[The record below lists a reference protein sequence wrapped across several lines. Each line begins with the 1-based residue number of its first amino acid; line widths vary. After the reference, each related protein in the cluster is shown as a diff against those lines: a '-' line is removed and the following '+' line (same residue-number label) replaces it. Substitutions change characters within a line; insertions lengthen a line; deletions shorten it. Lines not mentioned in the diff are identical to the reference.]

1 MVISIN
7 EDTVDEQNKK
17 IIFEFEV
24 DDAFDNDDINSLFE
38 LSDLVDA
45 SIEAMNEQMELY
57 PQPEEDEEKSYRDQA
72 VPIGC
77 GQTISQPY
85 VVALML
91 EKLKLK
97 PNDKV
102 LEIGSGSGY
111 VTALLSLLVKR
122 IAGIELEIDLATRSK
137 KVLEKLKID
146 NVEIFCKDGY
156 KGHPARAPYDAILLS
171 AAPETLPENLLDQL
185 KPDGKLLLP
194 VGKFDQLL
202 VLYEQVNG
210 EWKGNVITD
219 VHFVPLRKHES

>member
-1 MVISIN
+1 M
-7 EDTVDEQNKK
+7 KK
-17 IIFEFEV
+17 ISTSKYAEFGKYTKREKMV
-24 DDAFDNDDINSLFE
+24 KLLREYGIKDRRVLDAFQCIPRHEFL
-38 LSDLVDA
+38 
-45 SIEAMNEQMELY
+45 
-57 PQPEEDEEKSYRDQA
+57 PEEAEEKSYRDQA

-91 EKLKLK
+91 EKLELK

-111 VTALLSLLVKR
+111 VSALLSLLVKKTV
-122 IAGIELEIDLATRSK
+122 GIELEIDLATRSK

-156 KGHPARAPYDAILLS
+156 NGHPARAPYDAILLS
-171 AAPETLPENLLDQL
+171 AAPEALPENLLDQL

-219 VHFVPLRKHES
+219 VHFVPLRKK

>member
-1 MVISIN
+1 M
-7 EDTVDEQNKK
+7 KK
-17 IIFEFEV
+17 ISTSKYAEFGKYTKREKMIKLLRDYGIKDRRV
-24 DDAFDNDDINSLFE
+24 LDAFLCIPRHEFLPKE
-38 LSDLVDA
+38 V
-45 SIEAMNEQMELY
+45 
-57 PQPEEDEEKSYRDQA
+57 EEKSYRDQA

-91 EKLKLK
+91 EKLELK

-111 VTALLSLLVKR
+111 VTALLSLLVKKT
-122 IAGIELEIDLATRSK
+122 IGIELEIELATRSK
-137 KVLEKLKID
+137 KILKKLKID
-146 NVEIFCKDGY
+146 NVDIFCKDGY
-156 KGHPARAPYDAILLS
+156 QGHPAKAPYDAILLS

-202 VLYEQVNG
+202 VLYERVKG
-210 EWKGNVITD
+210 EWKGKIITD
-219 VHFVPLRKHES
+219 VNFVPLRKK